1 MEINHSLSIAMDLY
15 WIRFIDLLFYNSLLD
30 GVPEYRDICRKGYE
44 SGLITRIISAT
55 CCQLSG
61 NHCLSE
67 YMAFLC
73 RKQRKKNKHQSTKKG
88 NDMELRNWRVSLNT
102 LSIGSWKFVTGRTTG
117 RCTSGWIIRTYA
129 GIWTSRPV
137 PYRHSV
143 ITVPC
148 LFPKSITRYST
159 SRKMCRVS
167 SRKLRTEE
175 KRLFTEDVTY
185 NS

>member
-1 MEINHSLSIAMDLY
+1 M
-15 WIRFIDLLFYNSLLD
+15 D

-88 NDMELRNWRVSLNT
+88 NDMEFVGIEKQLFEELVRKFEYFEHRVMEICNRENDRTLHKWMDNQDVCRYLNISPRTLQTLRDNGT
-102 LSIGSWKFVTGRTTG
+102 LPFSQINHKIF
-117 RCTSGWIIRTYA
+117 YK
-129 GIWTSRPV
+129 P
-137 PYRHSV
+137 
-143 ITVPC
+143 
-148 LFPKSITRYST
+148 
-159 SRKMCRVS
+159 
-167 SRKLRTEE
+167 
-175 KRLFTEDVTY
+175 EDVQGIVKKVEDRRKEALY
-185 NS
+185 RGRNI

>member
-1 MEINHSLSIAMDLY
+1 M
-15 WIRFIDLLFYNSLLD
+15 D

-88 NDMELRNWRVSLNT
+88 NDMEFVGIEKQLFEELVRKFEYFEHRVMEICNRENDRTLHKWIDNQDVCRYLNISPRTLQTLRDNGT
-102 LSIGSWKFVTGRTTG
+102 LPFSQINHKIF
-117 RCTSGWIIRTYA
+117 YK
-129 GIWTSRPV
+129 P
-137 PYRHSV
+137 
-143 ITVPC
+143 
-148 LFPKSITRYST
+148 
-159 SRKMCRVS
+159 
-167 SRKLRTEE
+167 
-175 KRLFTEDVTY
+175 EDVQGIVKKVEDRRKEALY
-185 NS
+185 RGRNI